1 MVNLF
6 FITKKD
12 VGIKEKHKMRLA
24 MGYLVLFSYGVS
36 SRPFPVEAAW
46 P

>member
-6 FITKKD
+6 FHITKRD

-24 MGYLVLFSYGVS
+24 MGHLVLFLLWSV
-36 SRPFPVEAAW
+36 VAAFFC
-46 P
+46 

>member
-6 FITKKD
+6 FIIKKD

-24 MGYLVLFSYGVS
+24 MGYLVLFLLWSVVAV
-36 SRPFPVEAAW
+36 FPC
-46 P
+46 